1 MNEVDRLAVEVA
13 AEVTRAVRPLL
24 GAPEARRPVG
34 WAPGGDATLGIDE
47 VAEAAVERVLGAA
60 GDIAYY
66 SEDRGY
72 VVHGRPRAI
81 LVIDPVDGT
90 RPAAAGLEAA
100 CVSVAVVPPDP
111 DARLGEVTFGVVREL
126 RSGTEFTATRGGG
139 ARVVTE
145 AGESVPVRPS
155 STTDPAA
162 MFWAGGLRG
171 RPAIPVTIVLER
183 LIDDTAMHGGYF
195 DLGSATFDLTRIVT
209 GQLDAYIDVG
219 RRIVDEVPALAP
231 EFLRVGMGSVC
242 TNFPYDVAAAA
253 LIVTEAGG
261 VVTHADGRA
270 LDDHPAVGSG
280 PAEGLAVV
288 AAASAALHATILA
301 EVDRGM
307 IRLGGTDLRD

>member
-1 MNEVDRLAVEVA
+1 MNEVHRLAIEVA
-13 AEVTRAVRPLL
+13 AEVTRSVRPLL
-24 GAPEARRPVG
+24 GSPEARRPVG

-47 VAEAAVERVLGAA
+47 VAEDAVDRVLRAA
-60 GDIAYY
+60 GDVAYY

-72 VVHGRPRAI
+72 VEIGRPRAI

-100 CVSVAVVPPDP
+100 CVSVGVVPPTP
-111 DARLGEVTFGVVREL
+111 EARLGEVTFGVVREL
-126 RSGTEFTATRGGG
+126 RSGTEFSATRGGG
-139 ARVVTE
+139 VRIVTE
-145 AGESVPVRPS
+145 TGDAVAVRRSP
-155 STTDPAA
+155 TTDLAA
-162 MFWAGGLRG
+162 LFWAGGLRG
-171 RPAIPVTIVLER
+171 RPAIPVTVVLER

-195 DLGSATFDLTRIVT
+195 DLGSAAFDLTRIVT

-219 RRIVDEVPALAP
+219 RRIVDELPVWEP
-231 EFLRVGMGSVC
+231 EFVRVGMGAVC

-253 LIVTEAGG
+253 LIVAEAGG
-261 VVTHADGRA
+261 VVTHADGRP

-280 PAEGLAVV
+280 PDEGLAVIG
-288 AAASAALHATILA
+288 AASADLHAAILA